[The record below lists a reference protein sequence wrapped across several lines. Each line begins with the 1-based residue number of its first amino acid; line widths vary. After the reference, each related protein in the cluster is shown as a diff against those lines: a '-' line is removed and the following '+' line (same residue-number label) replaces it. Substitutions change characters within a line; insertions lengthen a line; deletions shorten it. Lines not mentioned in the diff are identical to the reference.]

1 MPKLLIPLME
11 LLGFLIIVCGIALW
25 LIHDLHVIAT
35 VMMAIGGLLVIAGM
49 YAEKRFVGYH
59 ED

>member
-1 MPKLLIPLME
+1 ME